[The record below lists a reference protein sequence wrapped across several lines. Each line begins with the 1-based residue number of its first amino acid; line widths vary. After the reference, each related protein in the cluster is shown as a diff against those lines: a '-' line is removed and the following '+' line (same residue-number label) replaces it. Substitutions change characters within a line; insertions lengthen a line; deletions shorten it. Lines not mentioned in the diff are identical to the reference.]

1 MGEVYDFFSN
11 IAGGITSA
19 LAGNGYSDLIQVG
32 VDAAT
37 ALFNVAKEKYNEG
50 WLMKVLVVDNR
61 PVNEAALLKVIE
73 IIYKEDE

>member
-37 ALFNVAKEKYNEG
+37 ALFNVAKEKYNES

-61 PVNEAALLKVIE
+61 PVNEAALL
-73 IIYKEDE
+73 